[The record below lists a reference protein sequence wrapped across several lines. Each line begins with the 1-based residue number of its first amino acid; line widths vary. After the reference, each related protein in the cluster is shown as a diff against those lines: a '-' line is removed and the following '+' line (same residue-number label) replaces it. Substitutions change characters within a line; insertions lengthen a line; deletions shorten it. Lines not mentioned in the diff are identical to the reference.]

1 MKCKKIKR
9 TTKVKI
15 EEKPVQEERAKEEV
29 ISLIKEDKFVFA
41 ADMMGKTE
49 QDLKNDTYKSYIRTF
64 MNNIGKSFES
74 NSASLSK
81 IEGAILTVKKFNG
94 AGVVLAPICF
104 DVVKRIKNKI
114 ESLKVPVLTLAG
126 ANRGLSTIGGL
137 KKDISV
143 ALKCGASG
151 IVTVLPTASIE
162 LGSLVA
168 VKKEFISLSKRYKKY
183 SFGIAINPDFPTE
196 RIKTFIEEIKNSK
209 INSITLLAEGLDVV
223 ELGNHVTK
231 LANVKG
237 NKKLVVACSLGTFDE
252 ISYILK
258 RGADK
263 VYTAHFE
270 SLCEELIEKFGVQ
283 M

>member
-9 TTKVKI
+9 TTKVKVK
-15 EEKPVQEERAKEEV
+15 EKPVQEEKGKEEFLS
-29 ISLIKEDKFVFA
+29 IIKEDKFVFA

-64 MNNIGKSFES
+64 MNNIGKSFKS
-74 NSASLSK
+74 NSASLAK
-81 IEGAILTVKKFNG
+81 IESAISTVKKFNG
-94 AGVVLAPICF
+94 AGVVLSPICF
-104 DVVKRIKNKI
+104 DVIKRIKNKV
-114 ESLKVPVLTLAG
+114 ESSNVSVLTLAG
-126 ANRGLSTIGGL
+126 APCGLSTIGGL

-143 ALKCGASG
+143 AIRRGANG
-151 IVTVLPTASIE
+151 IVAVLPTASIE
-162 LGSLVA
+162 LSNLVA
-168 VKKEFISLSKRYKKY
+168 VKKEFVSLARKYKNY
-183 SFGIAINPDFPTE
+183 PFGIAINPDFPTE
-196 RIKTFIEEIKNSK
+196 RIKTFIEETKNSK
-209 INSITLLAEGLDVV
+209 ITCITLLADELDVV
-223 ELGNHVTK
+223 ELGNYVTK

-237 NKKLVVACSLGTFDE
+237 DKKLAVTCSLDTFDE

-270 SLCEELIEKFGVQ
+270 SLCEELIQKFGVQ

>member
-15 EEKPVQEERAKEEV
+15 EEKPVQEERTKEEV

-64 MNNIGKSFES
+64 MNNIGKTFES

-94 AGVVLAPICF
+94 AGVLLSPICF

-114 ESLKVPVLTLAG
+114 ESLAVPVFTLAG

-183 SFGIAINPDFPTE
+183 SFGIAINRDFPTE

-263 VYTAHFE
+263 VFTTHFE